1 MQRIAFIKA
10 PAYQAGKPV
19 FVSGET
25 KYTLENILAETEN
38 VKGTLL
44 QNGITPASRIGI
56 HLGNTPHFIY
66 VLLAAADIGAS
77 AILFNN
83 RFKQYEI
90 EKYCQE
96 TQPEIIITSP
106 VSTGIIEALESDKY
120 LVASVESPE
129 LAFYKIQYAD
139 TARSHQK
146 DPNEFILQFTSGIT
160 GESRIVPR
168 TYEEVRKELAALSAT
183 LEVNTT
189 DTVICP
195 APMFH
200 SYGLIPGL
208 LNALTNGAT
217 FVLIDSF
224 LPNDFLDLVKLH
236 QATIFVGV
244 PFMYSLLNRTFL
256 EGQTDL
262 STLRINLSAGAKLS
276 KEIAKEFTERY
287 GLKINQLYGS
297 TESGAITINTYQTA
311 GVSSDSV
318 GTALPGKTVQIVNED
333 DQMLPAGTEGFI
345 RMKSSATMLGYIG
358 QPERSEQV
366 IKDGWLYTGDV
377 GKLDNN
383 GNLYITGRK
392 SAFINVAGLK
402 VDPFEVEAAINQHP
416 DITECAVVGIEHPH
430 NGEAVKAYVVCQDE
444 ISPADL
450 RRFCKE
456 RLAEYKIPQDI
467 AMIDQLPRNPTGK
480 VLKKYLT

>member
-1 MQRIAFIKA
+1 MQRIAFIKT

-19 FVSGET
+19 FISGDS
-25 KYTLENILAETEN
+25 KHTLESILAETQK
-38 VKGTLL
+38 VKATLIE
-44 QNGITPASRIGI
+44 NGINPSSRVGI

-66 VLLAAADIGAS
+66 ALLAVADIGAS

-83 RFKQYEI
+83 RFKQYEL

-106 VSTGIIEALESDKY
+106 ATTGSIETL
-120 LVASVESPE
+120 ASEKQMLASAECPN
-129 LAFYKIQYAD
+129 LAFFKIQYA
-139 TARSHQK
+139 TADHLQPK
-146 DPNEFILQFTSGIT
+146 DPDEFILQFTSGIT

-183 LEVNTT
+183 LGVITT

-208 LNALTNGAT
+208 LTALTNGAT
-217 FVLIDSF
+217 FVLMDGF
-224 LPNDFLDLVKLH
+224 MPNDFLDLVKLH
-236 QATIFVGV
+236 QPTIFIGV

-262 STLRINLSAGAKLS
+262 SSLRINLSAGAKLS
-276 KEIAKEFTERY
+276 REIAKEFKERY

-297 TESGAITINTYQTA
+297 TESGAITINTYQTS
-311 GVSSDSV
+311 GVSSDAV
-318 GTALPGKTVQIVNED
+318 GTALPGKTLQIVNED
-333 DQMLPAGTEGFI
+333 DQVLPAGTEGFI
-345 RMKSSATMLGYIG
+345 RMKSSATMQGYIG
-358 QPERSEQV
+358 QPERSQQ
-366 IKDGWLYTGDV
+366 ILKDGWLYTGDI
-377 GKLDNN
+377 GKMDNN
-383 GNLYITGRK
+383 GNLFITGRK

-416 DITECAVVGIEHPH
+416 SITECAVVGIDHPH
-430 NGEAVKAYVVCQDE
+430 NGESVKAFIVCEDQ
-444 ISPADL
+444 ISPTDL

-467 AMIDQLPRNPTGK
+467 AIIDQLPRNPTGK